1 MVFVFK
7 WIKEACKEF
16 RIQGQLSVLERP
28 TDIWEPH
35 KYRVQNDSSP
45 LDRITG
51 KHTPQTAHTTDRAN
65 LHWDVV
71 IKCVKIAH
79 VDLQW
84 SSMPIFP
91 TALSEL
97 HSKDLIPMKLKRKMN
112 LQSAWSRW
120 A

>member
-51 KHTPQTAHTTDRAN
+51 KHTPQTGPIYMEMWSLSVLRSPMLTYS
-65 LHWDVV
+65 
-71 IKCVKIAH
+71 
-79 VDLQW
+79 DLACQ
-84 SSMPIFP
+84 SFP
-91 TALSEL
+91 QHCLSF
-97 HSKDLIPMKLKRKMN
+97 ILKT
-112 LQSAWSRW
+112 
-120 A
+120 